1 MPLSVQS
8 GQTVRMASA
17 AAATRKTVT
26 VLFCDLVDSTELGE
40 RLDPERLRGVL
51 ARWYE
56 AMREPIER
64 HGGTVEK
71 FIGDAVMAVFGVPQ
85 VHEDDAL
92 RAVRAAAE
100 MLTAVEALN
109 EELAGPRQPQ
119 LAIRIG
125 VHTGEV
131 VTGASAET
139 LVSGDAVNTAK
150 RLEQAAP
157 AGAILIGTATR
168 RLVENAVALEPVDAI
183 VAKGKRGTVEAWRV
197 LATIPGASAFARRLD
212 APLVGRAAELDALR
226 AELAAATRDR
236 SCRLVTLLGPAGI
249 GKSRLAAAIAA
260 EAPSAL
266 TTRCLPYGDS
276 HSVLP
281 IAGLVNAA
289 GGDATLTRIAQT
301 EPDGELIAAR
311 LREAAI
317 TQEERQWGVR
327 RLLETLAREQPLVV
341 CVEDVHW
348 AHPQFLDLLEYV
360 AGWTEDAPVLVLC
373 LSRPELIDDRPR
385 WPGTTLPL
393 APLAAA
399 EASRLLDELAA
410 EWPLT
415 EDARAQV
422 LEVAEGNPLFVEQMV
437 AMLADRGGLDDVPPS
452 IHALLGARLDGLSPL
467 ERAVIERASVVGRDF
482 GRAEVTDLSPQAER
496 ADVGATLLA
505 LTRKDFLAPMR
516 SQVAGDDG
524 FRFRHA
530 LIRDAAYA
538 ATSKSV
544 RADLHVAVA
553 ERLTGRGARDEAV
566 GYHLEQ
572 ATNLRADLGRRDE
585 ETGRRAGELLANAG
599 LEAGSHSDAV
609 AANDLLRRSL
619 GLLPPAHPR
628 RPEVL
633 FALSRALWAAGDA
646 DAAELTLT
654 EAIDTARGA
663 GDLRL
668 EWYAR
673 LERAGRNTM
682 SSGDTAGLAR
692 IAEHAIG
699 IFEELGDE
707 IGLARAWRRVA
718 LAASAERRWGAAV
731 EAWER
736 ASRHAAASGDESE
749 AARAADALCSA
760 LIFGPTPVDE
770 ALARIER
777 LLDGAEGNV
786 MLRANAV
793 TAFAALRAM
802 LGEFDAA
809 RSLLAEARDVYEP
822 LGLTLAIAGWGEI
835 VALVEHLADNDE
847 AAVAALRR
855 SYQLVDLGGHAGYRT
870 MLAARLAFNLAERG
884 DRSGARSFIHLYEGP
899 QQTLDVQ
906 CAAEV
911 RAAEALLTKDAE
923 LAHEAV
929 ELAERTD
936 DVNLRA
942 SMQLTLA
949 RVTGDP
955 APLEIARALYAAKG
969 NVAAGALVRA
979 VERDIVA
986 SI

>member
-1 MPLSVQS
+1 
-8 GQTVRMASA
+8 MASA
-17 AAATRKTVT
+17 NAAMRKTVT

-40 RLDPERLRGVL
+40 RLDPERLRTVL

-100 MLTAVEALN
+100 MHAAVIALN

-131 VTGASAET
+131 VAGAATDT

-150 RLEQAAP
+150 RLEEAAP
-157 AGAILIGTATR
+157 AGATLVGPATR
-168 RLVENAVALEPVDAI
+168 RLVENAVALEPVDA
-183 VAKGKRGTVEAWRV
+183 VLAKGKRAPVEAWRV
-197 LATIPGASAFARRLD
+197 LGTIPGASAFARRLD
-212 APLVGRAAELDALR
+212 APLVGRTAELATLR
-226 AELAAATRDR
+226 AELAAATRER

-249 GKSRLAAAIAA
+249 GKSRLAAALAA

-266 TTRCLPYGDS
+266 STRCLPYADTY
-276 HSVLP
+276 SVLP
-281 IAGLVNAA
+281 IAGLVTAA
-289 GGDATLTRIAQT
+289 GGDATLERIAER
-301 EPDGELIAAR
+301 EPDGALIASR

-317 TQEERQWGVR
+317 TPEERQWGVR

-348 AHPQFLDLLEYV
+348 AQPQLLDLLEYV
-360 AGWTEDAPVLVLC
+360 AGWTEDAPLLVLC

-385 WPGTTLPL
+385 WPGLSLPL

-399 EASRLLDELAA
+399 EASRLLDGLAA

-437 AMLADRGGLDDVPPS
+437 AMLADRGALDDVPPS
-452 IHALLGARLDGLSPL
+452 IHALLAARLDGLSPL

-482 GRAEVTDLSPQAER
+482 GRGELIDLSPDAER
-496 ADVGATLLA
+496 AQVGATLLA
-505 LTRKDFLAPMR
+505 LARKDFLVP
-516 SQVAGDDG
+516 SQSPITGDDG

-530 LIRDAAYA
+530 LIRDAAYT

-553 ERLTGRGARDEAV
+553 ERLARLGARDEAV

-572 ATNLRADLGRRDE
+572 ATQLRADLGRRDE
-585 ETGRRAGELLANAG
+585 ETARRAGELLASAG
-599 LEAGSHSDAV
+599 LHAGSHSDAT
-609 AANDLLRRSL
+609 AATDLLRRSL
-619 GLLPPAHPR
+619 ALLPPTHPR

-633 FALSRALWAAGDA
+633 FALSGALWVAGDA
-646 DAAELTLT
+646 DAAELALT
-654 EAIDTARGA
+654 EAIDTARTA
-663 GDLRL
+663 GDLRV

-682 SSGDTAGLAR
+682 SSRDTAGLLR
-692 IAEHAIG
+692 LAERAIG

-718 LAASAERRWGAAV
+718 LAASAERGWGTAV
-731 EAWER
+731 DAWER
-736 ASRHAAASGDESE
+736 ASGHAAASGDDHE
-749 AARAADALCSA
+749 AARSADALCST
-760 LIFGPTPVDE
+760 LIFGPTPVAE
-770 ALARIER
+770 ALLRVER
-777 LLDGAEGNV
+777 LLDGAGGNV
-786 MLRANAV
+786 LLRANAV
-793 TAFAALRAM
+793 TALAALRGM
-802 LGEFDAA
+802 LGEFKTA
-809 RSLLAEARDVYEP
+809 RSLLAEAHEVYEP
-822 LGLTLAIAGWGEI
+822 LGLTLAVAGWGEI
-835 VALVEHLADNDE
+835 VALVERLAGDHA

-855 SYQLVDLGGHAGYRT
+855 SYELVDLGGHAGYRT
-870 MLAARLAFNLAERG
+870 MCAARLAFNLAEHG
-884 DRSGARSFIHLYEGP
+884 DAAGARSFIKLCGGT
-899 QQTLDVQ
+899 QQALDVQ
-906 CAAEV
+906 STAEV
-911 RAAEALLTKDAE
+911 RAAQALLLQDSR
-923 LAHEAV
+923 LAKEAV
-929 ELAERTD
+929 DLAEGTD

-942 SMQLTLA
+942 SMHLTLA

-969 NVAAGALVRA
+969 NIAAERLVRA

>member
-1 MPLSVQS
+1 
-8 GQTVRMASA
+8 MASTA
-17 AAATRKTVT
+17 AMRKTVT

-40 RLDPERLRGVL
+40 RLDPERLRSVL

-100 MLTAVEALN
+100 MQAAVGALN
-109 EELAGPRQPQ
+109 EELTGPRQPQ

-125 VHTGEV
+125 IHTGEV
-131 VTGASAET
+131 VAGSAAET

-150 RLEQAAP
+150 RLEEAAP
-157 AGAILIGTATR
+157 SGAILVGPATR

-183 VAKGKRGTVEAWRV
+183 LAKGKRGPVEAWRV
-197 LATIPGASAFARRLD
+197 LGTIPGATAFARRLD
-212 APLVGRAAELDALR
+212 APLVGRTAELETLR
-226 AELAAATRDR
+226 AELAAATRER
-236 SCRLVTLLGPAGI
+236 SCRFVTLLGPAGI

-276 HSVLP
+276 YSVLP
-281 IAGLVNAA
+281 IAGLITGA
-289 GGDATLTRIAQT
+289 GGDARLDRIAKT
-301 EPDGELIAAR
+301 EADGELIASR
-311 LREAAI
+311 LREATI
-317 TQEERQWGVR
+317 TPEERQWGVR

-348 AHPQFLDLLEYV
+348 AQPQFLDLLEYV
-360 AGWTEDAPVLVLC
+360 AGWAEDAPLLVLC
-373 LSRPELIDDRPR
+373 LSRPELIDNRPR
-385 WPGTTLPL
+385 WPGLTVPL
-393 APLAAA
+393 APLATA

-415 EDARAQV
+415 EDARTQV

-437 AMLADRGGLDDVPPS
+437 AMLADRGGVDDVPPS
-452 IHALLGARLDGLSPL
+452 IQALLAARLDGLSRL
-467 ERAVIERASVVGRDF
+467 ERAVIERAAVVGRDF
-482 GRAEVTDLSPQAER
+482 GRGEVTDLSPDAER
-496 ADVGATLLA
+496 AQVGATLLS
-505 LTRKDFLAPMR
+505 LTRKDFLAPR
-516 SQVAGDDG
+516 QAHVIGDDG

-553 ERLTGRGARDEAV
+553 ERLAGLGARDEAV

-572 ATNLRADLGRRDE
+572 ATQLRADLGRRDDE
-585 ETGRRAGELLANAG
+585 SAHRAGELLARAG
-599 LEAGSHSDAV
+599 LHAGSQSDA
-609 AANDLLRRSL
+609 AAATDLLRRSL
-619 GLLPPAHPR
+619 ALLPPAHPS
-628 RPEVL
+628 RPEVI
-633 FALSRALWAAGDA
+633 FALSGALWVAGDA
-646 DAAELTLT
+646 DAAELALT
-654 EAIDTARGA
+654 EAIDTARTA
-663 GDLRL
+663 GDLRV

-682 SSGDTAGLAR
+682 SSGDTAGLLR
-692 IAEHAIG
+692 LAEHAIG
-699 IFEELGDE
+699 VFEELGDT

-718 LAASAERRWGAAV
+718 LAASADRDWGTAV

-736 ASRHAAASGDESE
+736 ASTHAAASGDHYE
-749 AARAADALCSA
+749 AARTADALCST
-760 LIFGPTPVDE
+760 LVFGPTPVGE
-770 ALARIER
+770 AVVRIER
-777 LLDGAEGNV
+777 LLAGAEGNV
-786 MLRANAV
+786 LLRANAV
-793 TAFAALRAM
+793 TALAAMRAM
-802 LGEFDAA
+802 LGEFEAA
-809 RSLLAEARDVYEP
+809 RSLLVDAHGVYEP
-822 LGLTLAIAGWGEI
+822 LGLTLAVAGWGEI
-835 VALVEHLADNDE
+835 VALVERLADNHE

-855 SYQLVDLGGHAGYRT
+855 SYELVDLGGHVAYRT
-870 MLAARLAFNLAERG
+870 MLAARLAFNLANHG
-884 DRSGARSFIHLYEGP
+884 DANGARSFLHLCIGS
-899 QQTLDVQ
+899 QQALDVQ
-906 CAAEV
+906 STAEV
-911 RAAEALLTKDAE
+911 RAAQALLAGDAE
-923 LAHEAV
+923 LAREAV

-942 SMQLTLA
+942 SMQLVLA
-949 RVTGDP
+949 RLTGD
-955 APLEIARALYAAKG
+955 AGAIERARALFAAKG
-969 NVAAGALVRA
+969 NIAAERLVRA
-979 VERDIVA
+979 VERSIVA